1 MVAVG
6 SKSVLVSNN
15 TAVGTPLVG
24 MTGNAVFIGFDEHG
38 VVIFGVLIEQ
48 ARLDEG
54 GNALPGDAVLFH
66 TISSR
71 MAATKA
77 RSRRV
82 TAYDSYAGHK
92 YLHLR
97 YKEKTG
103 KGVAAVLRGDGLRPL
118 FLFNNVCRIGIWDET
133 LF

>member
-6 SKSVLVSNN
+6 SKSVPVSNN

-54 GNALPGDAVLFH
+54 SDVP
-66 TISSR
+66 
-71 MAATKA
+71 
-77 RSRRV
+77 
-82 TAYDSYAGHK
+82 YYANSIVVFS
-92 YLHLR
+92 L
-97 YKEKTG
+97 KT
-103 KGVAAVLRGDGLRPL
+103 D
-118 FLFNNVCRIGIWDET
+118 
-133 LF
+133 